1 MLKLDIIL
9 VFNNIVHDKIEINRF
24 ITIQLSLLLSNVII
38 IKFVKYI

>member
-24 ITIQLSLLLSNVII
+24 YNNT
-38 IKFVKYI
+38 IKFVVKQCDNYKVC